1 MKAGFTTNMVGESRD
16 NVDVLLIFQNL
27 QADYTAVSTSLLFE
41 LVLIQRAIANSSSVT
56 AIPSSPLNPNI
67 AFVPAPL
74 RPPTENHFWRR
85 DVYLSSN
92 RIGSYDLRAYCMN
105 YWHPSYTD
113 DLDTLEA
120 VLYHIYVS
128 HIDEHASKK
137 LADYHG
143 RFVLVNRDTRE
154 LVREFDKKI
163 LVQEDPTMQERCLK
177 KDPAKS
183 PKGKRL
189 TMSHL

>member
-1 MKAGFTTNMVGESRD
+1 MKAGFTTNMVVGESQD

-41 LVLIQRAIANSSSVT
+41 LVLIQRAIANGSSVT
-56 AIPSSPLNPNI
+56 AIPSSPLNPSI

-74 RPPTENHFWRR
+74 RPPAKNHFR
-85 DVYLSSN
+85 
-92 RIGSYDLRAYCMN
+92 
-105 YWHPSYTD
+105 
-113 DLDTLEA
+113 
-120 VLYHIYVS
+120 YVS
-128 HIDEHASKK
+128 HIDEHASKE

-163 LVQEDPTMQERCLK
+163 LVQEDPTMQERCHK

-189 TMSHL
+189 TMSIL